1 MVDLGALTSAL
12 APLAFAAMGALG
24 SLLLWGIYGLPR
36 VRRGF
41 DKARVEIPALAR
53 VEVEKGVRAM
63 LKKVVHEPESE
74 EFKSLGEVIKVV
86 TAHGL
91 DSLAVIVEEHPE
103 VLQHPFIAKLEER
116 MEKRVYAAWGNI
128 VKGLKKKAG
137 EAGIP
142 GAGGGGLGGG
152 LGALGKVG
160 EALGFDTGP
169 LGDLLGVAEG
179 LGGLSE
185 LGANGA
191 GARGAGVIDLR
202 GGGA

>member
-137 EAGIP
+137 EAGLD
-142 GAGGGGLGGG
+142 GEGSGGLGEG
-152 LGALGKVG
+152 LGAVKGI
-160 EALGFDTGP
+160 ASAFGFDLGP
-169 LGDLLGVAEG
+169 LGDLLGAAGG
-179 LGGLSE
+179 LGGLSGN
-185 LGANGA
+185 GANA
-191 GARGAGVIDLR
+191 QPAQGAGVVDLR
-202 GGGA
+202 GSS